1 MTSVRTIIGHKRQLE
16 VAARR
21 LKIFN
26 TEGTGIHRVELAKAQ
41 GPNVLRTFAKT
52 GSALAPRPLVGY
64 K

>member
-26 TEGTGIHRVELAKAQ
+26 TEGTGFHRVELAKA
-41 GPNVLRTFAKT
+41 
-52 GSALAPRPLVGY
+52 
-64 K
+64 